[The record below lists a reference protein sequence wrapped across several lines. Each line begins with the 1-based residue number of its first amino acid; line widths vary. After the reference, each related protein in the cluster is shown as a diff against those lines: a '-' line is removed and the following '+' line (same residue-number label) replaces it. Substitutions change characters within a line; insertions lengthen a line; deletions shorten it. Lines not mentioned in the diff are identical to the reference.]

1 MDSGSTIMAVLL
13 GGTVLAF
20 LGLQVADAALP
31 LLRQSQV
38 RESVGAR
45 GIREAALRRLRTS
58 RDEYADL
65 VWLLTLLSVAG
76 ASALAV
82 ALLQRATDLRWPVVA
97 LGVAGLWVLLLLLAP
112 VVQYVVRALSVSTLV
127 VSGVLVQFALW
138 PLLPLRRISRSGL
151 LLTPG
156 RDGNGRAPDANGNGE
171 GGEPQMQ
178 VEEEIADEPLERHE
192 RAMIH
197 AILHL
202 DETPVRELMIPRVD
216 VVSLD
221 VTTPLDA
228 AVQRMLDSGH
238 SRLPIYEDGKDN
250 IVGILYSRDLLA
262 AEARGARAASSALRD
277 LMRPAFFVPESKRV
291 DEMLAEFQERRVHIA
306 IVVDEYG
313 GVAGIV
319 TIEDLLEEIVGEIQ
333 DEFDTDEPV
342 IERGPSGEAV
352 VDARMSIDEFNAE
365 FSAEINPDGF
375 DTLGGLLYE
384 RLGKIPTSGDVVS
397 ENGLRL
403 QVITT
408 AGRRIKRVRVVPE
421 PRSVGAP
428 ESEGTPESKRIT
440 GGKDA

>member
-1 MDSGSTIMAVLL
+1 MDSGSTVIAVLL
-13 GGTVLAF
+13 GGAVLVF
-20 LGLQVADAALP
+20 LALQVADAALP
-31 LLRQSQV
+31 LLRQSSV

-58 RDEYADL
+58 RDAYGDL
-65 VWLLTLLSVAG
+65 VWLLTLLSGGG

-82 ALLQRATDLRWPVVA
+82 SLALRATDMRWPLVTLA
-97 LGVAGLWVLLLLLAP
+97 VAGMWAVLLLLAP
-112 VVQYVVRALSVSTLV
+112 VVQYAVRALPVGKLV
-127 VSGVLVQFALW
+127 VCGVMVQFALW
-138 PLLPLRRISRSGL
+138 PLLPLRRLSRSGL
-151 LLTPG
+151 WLTPQ
-156 RDGNGRAPDANGNGE
+156 RDANGHPSDANGHGE
-171 GGEPQMQ
+171 GGEPQLQ
-178 VEEEIADEPLERHE
+178 VEEEIADEPLEVHE
-192 RAMIH
+192 RATIH

-202 DETPVRELMIPRVD
+202 DETPVRELMVPRVD

-221 VTTPLDA
+221 ITTPLDD
-228 AVQRMLDSGH
+228 AVQRILESGH
-238 SRLPIYEDGKDN
+238 SRLPMYEESKDN

-262 AEARGARAASSALRD
+262 AGARGAGGASSALRD

-291 DEMLAEFQERRVHIA
+291 DEMLTEFQERRVHMA

-352 VDARMSIDEFNAE
+352 VDARMPVDEFNAE
-365 FSAEINPDGF
+365 FNADISPDGF
-375 DTLGGLLYE
+375 DTLGGLLYA
-384 RLGKIPTSGDVVS
+384 RLGKIPAPGDVVN

-408 AGRRIKRVRVVPE
+408 TGRRVKRVRVVPE
-421 PRSVGAP
+421 PQSVDAP
-428 ESEGTPESKRIT
+428 ESEGST
-440 GGKDA
+440 GKDA